1 MIEYVYFKI
10 VLAFQWAHGDGLRA
24 QGRLLTPSELGD
36 TVSQSRQHL
45 IFHENPVS
53 EPNVMSLGFWH
64 GFDLADFETL
74 YLRGQMELEG
84 ILGL

>member
-1 MIEYVYFKI
+1 MSRSFVNQFVCFQV

-36 TVSQSRQHL
+36 TVSQSRQLL

-53 EPNVMSLGFWH
+53 EPNVMSLGFWY
-64 GFDLADFETL
+64 GFDLAAFETL
-74 YLRGQMELEG
+74 YL
-84 ILGL
+84 

>member
-1 MIEYVYFKI
+1 MFVCII
-10 VLAFQWAHGDGLRA
+10 A
-24 QGRLLTPSELGD
+24 RLLTPSELGD
-36 TVSQSRQHL
+36 TVSKSRQLL

-53 EPNVMSLGFWH
+53 EPNVTSLGFWH

-84 ILGL
+84 VLGL